1 MKSLVISII
10 ALFGLSLQAQEQF
23 LTSHFNLSPRT
34 ATLQKE
40 IFYFNP
46 ETKAREWAKTE
57 TYAFYNTFLDSL
69 VLDLGNTKEITK
81 YNFNIDNCLVSKI
94 TDYKLSETKDKTLFF
109 YDKELRLTKSLEFV
123 QGWLFSETKYSYDK
137 QNRLVK
143 SVCREKETG
152 FSEITDYSNYTSDD
166 SYTKTSYYKDAKK
179 EANLAVEIYKNGLFI
194 EGNYR
199 IFDLKSKV
207 VYQYDEKRN
216 VISEQKDNEA
226 PTLYQY
232 EYDAEGNPTKI
243 TISNAGNPFLNSEII
258 VTNRYSVF
266 NTD

>member
-23 LTSHFNLSPRT
+23 LTSHFNWSPRT

-46 ETKAREWAKTE
+46 ETNAREWSKTE
-57 TYAFYNTFLDSL
+57 TYTFYNTYLDSM
-69 VLDLGNTKEITK
+69 VVDLGNVKEVTECN
-81 YNFNIDNCLVSKI
+81 YNIDGNLKVK
-94 TDYKLSETKDKTLFF
+94 YVYYLLSETLDKTLFF
-109 YDKELRLTKSLEFV
+109 YDKELRLTKSQEFV
-123 QGWLFSETKYSYDK
+123 QGRLFSETKYSYDK
-137 QNRLVK
+137 QNRLIK

-152 FSEITDYSNYTSDD
+152 FSEITEYSNYTSDD

-179 EANLAVEIYKNGLFI
+179 EANLSVEIYKNGLLI
-194 EGNYR
+194 EGNYQ
-199 IFDLKSKV
+199 IFDLKSKM

-216 VISEQKDNEA
+216 VISEQKDNET
-226 PTLYQY
+226 PTLYKY

-243 TISNAGNPFLNSEII
+243 TISNAQNPYLNSEII
-258 VTNRYSVF
+258 IKSTYSDFVTK
-266 NTD
+266 

>member
-1 MKSLVISII
+1 MKSLVVLIF

-23 LTSHFNLSPRT
+23 LTSHFNWSPKT
-34 ATLQKE
+34 KTIQKE
-40 IFYFNP
+40 VYYFHP
-46 ETKAREWAKTE
+46 ETNARERSKTE
-57 TYAFYNTFLDSL
+57 IYSFYNQYLDS
-69 VLDLGNTKEITK
+69 VIVDLGDAKEITK

-94 TDYKLSETKDKTLFF
+94 TNYKLSETQDKTLFF
-109 YDKELRLTKSLEFV
+109 YDKELRLTKSQDFV
-123 QGWLFSETKYSYDK
+123 QGNLFSETKYYYNK

-152 FSEITDYSNYTSDD
+152 FSEITEYSNYTSEE

-179 EANLAVEIYKNGLFI
+179 EANLAIEIYENGLLK
-194 EGNYR
+194 EGNYQ

-207 VYQYDEKRN
+207 VYQYDDKRN

-232 EYDAEGNPTKI
+232 EYDVEGNPTKI
-243 TISNAGNPFLNSEII
+243 IISNSGNTFVHSEII
-258 VTNRYSVF
+258 VKSTYSEFITN
-266 NTD
+266 